1 MLDSKQVKNL
11 GLRFA
16 RALQMTI
23 KTATVFTIEHRSAE
37 GPIQQSFLL
46 LNNLLKDV
54 GQLTFGFV
62 DNQVILNNLLTTDPS
77 LQKLETEFLKRGV
90 AAVTFEPGLTL
101 GRYRK
106 VIHVLSASTAAI
118 DAAGGFLAFIDQ
130 NEIEGVRILP
140 AARNQKKNQDGD
152 TILETDSES
161 YILSKQTVEDQAP
174 RDFLDSIDALLESG
188 GFDPST
194 RTEVLS
200 TFATHGMDGSGYGVP
215 VDVPKLAVVRDGE
228 VIAPAGSQPAGSD
241 VSGGTSGGG
250 GGHALYAAAGQG
262 QGSTTHSAG
271 GPGPFGQPGR
281 LGSAGGLADGMVG
294 GASIAYGAPTS
305 SDIGAAVGGIGG
317 RGRGASSGPST
328 FLELVEASVQRSL
341 QQDNGD
347 PSKSYASLARILRN
361 TGVNKILEQF
371 PAERRQE
378 LSTLPP
384 ERLAAEYIEDTAL
397 KLAGMKIQSSE
408 GTPRK
413 VLVEEEVVF
422 LLGRSLQ
429 ATHMADRLAQKLT
442 KFIQDFAIPPHIQE
456 RIREELQWTSFNS
469 NKKYSRLM
477 ELTRFSNIEFR
488 RLQEFLK
495 ELVTLRD
502 LERATALVSHYFDFL
517 DDPEAIID
525 SRDLSR
531 APDLLGI
538 VPLAHAE
545 FTSKTAER
553 LSRTLSRTDVSE
565 LVHLQ
570 VANAITKLAQAAA
583 AFENFQDVLAI
594 ASSLEASNNRN
605 REKHRNCC
613 GAGVAGLLSRAA
625 VERIIELYLAQR
637 GDSAWSRTAATLLRF
652 AAPSS
657 IENVMDR
664 LVQEADARNRL
675 ALLRLASQLGSGS
688 IEIALKYL
696 SDERW
701 YVVRN
706 MCGVLAE
713 LRDPQLAEHVAPAL
727 RHSDVR
733 VQQAALKALCKT
745 LSTNTAQT
753 LADAIPMLAPQV
765 LDEALDQ
772 LLYLRNPNTI
782 SALEKFVPSS
792 GGNVV
797 RATKAV
803 RALGAI
809 EESAAL
815 SALGRLFRIEE
826 LHPTIRRAAL
836 NAISCQKSA
845 AATQLL
851 QELAAIEGSWGEEV
865 KKELAKRS
873 PERS

>member
-1 MLDSKQVKNL
+1 MLDSKQVKTL

-23 KTATVFTIEHRSAE
+23 KSATVFTIEHKSAG

-54 GQLTFGFV
+54 GPLTFGFV
-62 DNQVILNNLLTTDPS
+62 DNQVLLNNLLTTDPS

-90 AAVTFEPGLTL
+90 AALTFEPGLTL

-106 VIHVLSASTAAI
+106 VIQVLSASTATI
-118 DAAGGFLAFIDQ
+118 EAAGGFLAFIDQ

-161 YILSKQTVEDQAP
+161 YILSKQTAEDQAP

-200 TFATHGMDGSGYGVP
+200 SFATHGMDGPGYGVP
-215 VDVPKLAVVRDGE
+215 VDVPKLAVVKDGE
-228 VIAPAGSQPAGSD
+228 VIAPAGSQSPSTE
-241 VSGGTSGGG
+241 GGGGPGGG
-250 GGHALYAAAGQG
+250 GGGSALYAAAGQG
-262 QGSTTHSAG
+262 QGIGHSGGAG
-271 GPGPFGQPGR
+271 GYAQPGR
-281 LGSAGGLADGMVG
+281 AVHSAPFVDSLTGT
-294 GASIAYGAPTS
+294 ASIAYGAPS
-305 SDIGAAVGGIGG
+305 HSNDNLVGHGA
-317 RGRGASSGPST
+317 RGKSPNSGPST

-361 TGVNKILEQF
+361 TGVDKILDQF

-378 LSTLPP
+378 LSALPP

-408 GTPRK
+408 GTSRK
-413 VLVEEEVVF
+413 LLVEEEVVF

-442 KFIQDFAIPPHIQE
+442 KFIQDFAIPPHIQDK
-456 RIREELQWTSFNS
+456 IREELQWTSFNS
-469 NKKYSRLM
+469 AKKYSRLM
-477 ELTRFSNIEFR
+477 ELPRFSNIEFR

-495 ELVTLRD
+495 ELVNQRD

-517 DDPEAIID
+517 DDPQASIE
-525 SRDLSR
+525 SGDLSR
-531 APDLLGI
+531 APDLLGA

-545 FTSKTAER
+545 LTSKTAER
-553 LSRTLSRTDVSE
+553 LARTLSRTDVSE

-570 VANAITKLAQAAA
+570 AANAITKLAQSAA
-583 AFENFQDVLAI
+583 AFENFHDVLAI
-594 ASSLEASNNRN
+594 ASSLEGSNNRN
-605 REKHRNCC
+605 REKHKNCC
-613 GAGVAGLLSRAA
+613 GAGLARLLSKAA

-637 GDSAWSRTAATLLRF
+637 GDSAWSRTTATLLRL

-657 IENVMDR
+657 VQSVMDR

-675 ALLRLASQLGSGS
+675 ALLRLAGQLGSAS

-745 LSTNTAQT
+745 LSTKTAQT
-753 LADAIPMLAPQV
+753 LADSIPVLAPQV

-782 SALEKFVPSS
+782 PSLEKFVAS
-792 GGNVV
+792 GGCNVV

-803 RALGAI
+803 QVLGAI
-809 EESAAL
+809 EEYAAL
-815 SALGRLFRIEE
+815 SALGRLLRIEE
-826 LHPTIRRAAL
+826 LEPAIRRAAL
-836 NAISCQKSA
+836 NAISGQNSS

-851 QELAAIEGSWGEEV
+851 QELAAGKGPMAEDA
-865 KKELAKRS
+865 KKEFIRRTQQS
-873 PERS
+873 

>member
-1 MLDSKQVKNL
+1 MLDSKQVKSL

-16 RALQMTI
+16 RALQTTI
-23 KTATVFTIEHRSAE
+23 KTAIVFTVEHKSAE

-54 GQLTFGFV
+54 GQITFGFV
-62 DNQVILNNLLTTDPS
+62 ENQVILNNLLTTDPS

-106 VIHVLSASTAAI
+106 VIQVLSASTAAI
-118 DAAGGFLAFIDQ
+118 DAAGGLLTFIDQ

-161 YILSKQTVEDQAP
+161 YILSKQSIEDQAP

-200 TFATHGMDGSGYGVP
+200 TFATHGMDGPGYGVP
-215 VDVPKLAVVRDGE
+215 VDVPKLAVVKDGE
-228 VIAPAGSQPAGSD
+228 VIAPAGTSHGSPED
-241 VSGGTSGGG
+241 VGGG
-250 GGHALYAAAGQG
+250 GAPLNALHAAAGQG
-262 QGSTTHSAG
+262 QVIAHSGAARPYAPAGRSGNSEGFDDGAAGTT
-271 GPGPFGQPGR
+271 
-281 LGSAGGLADGMVG
+281 
-294 GASIAYGAPTS
+294 SIAYGNPTS
-305 SDIGAAVGGIGG
+305 SDAAGAGSAWPG
-317 RGRGASSGPST
+317 RARNTSAGPST

-361 TGVNKILEQF
+361 TGVDKILDQF

-378 LSTLPP
+378 LASLPP

-397 KLAGMKIQSSE
+397 KLAGLKIQSSE
-408 GTPRK
+408 STSRK
-413 VLVEEEVVF
+413 ILVEEEVVF

-456 RIREELQWTSFNS
+456 KIREELQWTSFNS
-469 NKKYSRLM
+469 TKKYSRLM
-477 ELTRFSNIEFR
+477 ELARFSNIEFR
-488 RLQEFLK
+488 RLLEFLK
-495 ELVTLRD
+495 ELVAQRD
-502 LERATALVSHYFDFL
+502 LDRATALVSHYFDFL
-517 DDPEAIID
+517 DDPEATIE
-525 SRDLSR
+525 STDLSR
-531 APDLLGI
+531 APDLLGT
-538 VPLAHAE
+538 VPLAHAD
-545 FTSKTAER
+545 FTSQTAKR
-553 LSRTLSRTDVSE
+553 LARTLSRTDVSE
-565 LVHLQ
+565 LIHLQ
-570 VANAITKLAQAAA
+570 AANAITKLAQSAA

-594 ASSLEASNNRN
+594 ASSLETSNNRD
-605 REKHRNCC
+605 REKHKNCC
-613 GAGVAGLLSRAA
+613 GAGLARLLSRAA
-625 VERIIELYLAQR
+625 VERIVELYLAQR
-637 GDSAWSRTAATLLRF
+637 GDSAWSRTTATLLRF
-652 AAPSS
+652 AAPNS
-657 IENVMDR
+657 IQSVMDR

-675 ALLRLASQLGSGS
+675 ALLRLASQLGSAS
-688 IEIALKYL
+688 IDIALKYL
-696 SDERW
+696 ADERW
-701 YVVRN
+701 YVIRN

-713 LRDPQLAEHVAPAL
+713 LRDPQLAEHVGPAL

-745 LSTNTAQT
+745 LSTKTAET

-772 LLYLRNPNTI
+772 LLYLKNPNTI
-782 SALEKFVPSS
+782 SSLEKFVASS

-815 SALGRLFRIEE
+815 SALGRLFQIEE
-826 LHPTIRRAAL
+826 LDPAIRKAAL
-836 NAISCQKSA
+836 NAITCQKSP

-851 QELAAIEGSWGEEV
+851 QELAVLEGPLGGEV
-865 KKELAKRS
+865 KKELANRP
-873 PERS
+873 PEQS

>member
-23 KTATVFTIEHRSAE
+23 KTATVFTIEHKSAE

-46 LNNLLKDV
+46 LNNLLKDI

-106 VIHVLSASTAAI
+106 VIQVLSASTAAI

-200 TFATHGMDGSGYGVP
+200 SFATHGMDGAGYGVP
-215 VDVPKLAVVRDGE
+215 VDVPKLTVVKDGE
-228 VIAPAGSQPAGSD
+228 VIAPAGSQPAGS
-241 VSGGTSGGG
+241 GGG
-250 GGHALYAAAGQG
+250 GGGGNAFYAAAGQG
-262 QGSTTHSAG
+262 QGDTYSGGTRSGSYAQAGRSTN
-271 GPGPFGQPGR
+271 PGT
-281 LGSAGGLADGMVG
+281 SADGVTG
-294 GASIAYGAPTS
+294 AASIAYGAPPNS
-305 SDIGAAVGGIGG
+305 SEPSTVALGGK
-317 RGRGASSGPST
+317 RGKSASSGPST

-361 TGVNKILEQF
+361 TGVDKILEQF

-378 LSTLPP
+378 LSALPP

-408 GTPRK
+408 GTHRK

-442 KFIQDFAIPPHIQE
+442 KFIQDFAIPHHIQE
-456 RIREELQWTSFNS
+456 KIREELQWTSFNS
-469 NKKYSRLM
+469 TKKYSRLM

-495 ELVTLRD
+495 ELVNQRD

-517 DDPEAIID
+517 EDPEA
-525 SRDLSR
+525 SVESNDLSR
-531 APDLLGI
+531 APDLLST

-545 FTSKTAER
+545 FTSKIADR
-553 LSRTLSRTDVSE
+553 LARTLLRTDISE
-565 LVHLQ
+565 LAHLQ
-570 VANAITKLAQAAA
+570 AANAITKLAQSAA

-594 ASSLEASNNRN
+594 ASSLAGSNNRN
-605 REKHRNCC
+605 CEKHKTCC
-613 GAGVAGLLSRAA
+613 GAGLSGLLSRAA

-657 IENVMDR
+657 IQNVIDR
-664 LVQEADARNRL
+664 LIEEGDARNRL
-675 ALLRLASQLGSGS
+675 ALLRLAGQLGSAS

-727 RHSDVR
+727 RHADAR

-745 LSTNTAQT
+745 VSTKTAQT
-753 LADAIPMLAPQV
+753 LADSIPMLAPQV

-772 LLYLRNPNTI
+772 LLYLRNPDTI
-782 SALEKFVPSS
+782 PALEKFVLSS
-792 GGNVV
+792 GGHVV

-803 RALGAI
+803 QALAAI
-809 EESAAL
+809 EEPEAL
-815 SALGRLFRIEE
+815 SALGRLVGFEE
-826 LHPTIRRAAL
+826 LDFGIRRAAL
-836 NAISCQKSA
+836 IAISVQNSA
-845 AATQLL
+845 PTTQFL
-851 QELAAIEGSWGEEV
+851 QELAASSGPLAEDA
-865 KKELAKRS
+865 KKELAKRPKQS
-873 PERS
+873 

>member
-62 DNQVILNNLLTTDPS
+62 DNQVILNNLLTTDQS

-118 DAAGGFLAFIDQ
+118 DAAGGFLALIDQ

-228 VIAPAGSQPAGSD
+228 VIAPAGSQPAGSEV
-241 VSGGTSGGG
+241 VSGTSGGG

-262 QGSTTHSAG
+262 H
-271 GPGPFGQPGR
+271 GPFHSGGEPGVIGQSGR
-281 LGSAGGLADGMVG
+281 SVNSGTFADGMIG

-305 SDIGAAVGGIGG
+305 SEIGVAVGGLGA

-361 TGVNKILEQF
+361 TGVDKILEQF

-378 LSTLPP
+378 LSALPP

-397 KLAGMKIQSSE
+397 KLAGMKIQSSG

-413 VLVEEEVVF
+413 ILVEEEVVF

-456 RIREELQWTSFNS
+456 KIREELQWTSFNS

-477 ELTRFSNIEFR
+477 ELARFSNIEFR

-495 ELVTLRD
+495 ELVTQRD

-517 DDPEAIID
+517 DDPQAVID
-525 SRDLSR
+525 SHDLSR
-531 APDLLGI
+531 APDLLGT

-570 VANAITKLAQAAA
+570 VANAITKLAQSAA

-594 ASSLEASNNRN
+594 ASSLEASHNRN
-605 REKHRNCC
+605 REKHKNCC
-613 GAGVAGLLSRAA
+613 GAGLAGLLSRAA

-657 IENVMDR
+657 IQNVMDR

-675 ALLRLASQLGSGS
+675 ALLRLASQLGSAS

-733 VQQAALKALCKT
+733 VQRAALKALCKT

-772 LLYLRNPNTI
+772 LLYLKNPNTI
-782 SALEKFVPSS
+782 SSLEKFVPSS

-815 SALGRLFRIEE
+815 SALARLFRIEE
-826 LHPTIRRAAL
+826 LDLAIRRAAL
-836 NAISCQKSA
+836 NAIACQKSPS
-845 AATQLL
+845 ATLLL
-851 QELAAIEGSWGEEV
+851 QELAAIGGPLGDEV
-865 KKELAKRS
+865 KKELAKRA
-873 PERS
+873 PEQS

>member
-23 KTATVFTIEHRSAE
+23 KTATVFTIEHRSTE

-62 DNQVILNNLLTTDPS
+62 DNQVLLNNLLTSDPS
-77 LQKLETEFLKRGV
+77 LTKLETEFLKRGV

-106 VIHVLSASTAAI
+106 VIHVLSASAATI

-161 YILSKQTVEDQAP
+161 YILSKQTIDDQAP

-200 TFATHGMDGSGYGVP
+200 SFATQGMDGSGYGVP
-215 VDVPKLAVVRDGE
+215 VDVPKLAVVKDGE
-228 VIAPAGSQPAGSD
+228 VIAPAGSQPAGSE
-241 VSGGTSGGG
+241 VIGGTSGGS

-262 QGSTTHSAG
+262 QGPIHSGG
-271 GPGPFGQPGR
+271 GPGSFGHSGRSANPGAVAEGMI
-281 LGSAGGLADGMVG
+281 GST
-294 GASIAYGAPTS
+294 SIAFGAPTNGE
-305 SDIGAAVGGIGG
+305 IGAVVGSVGV
-317 RGRGASSGPST
+317 RGRGAGSGPST

-361 TGVNKILEQF
+361 TGVDKILEQF

-378 LSTLPP
+378 LSALPP

-408 GTPRK
+408 GTHRK
-413 VLVEEEVVF
+413 ILVEEEVVF

-429 ATHMADRLAQKLT
+429 ATHMADRLAHKLT

-488 RLQEFLK
+488 RMQELLK
-495 ELVTLRD
+495 ELVTQRD

-517 DDPEAIID
+517 DDPQAIID
-525 SRDLSR
+525 SKDLSR
-531 APDLLGI
+531 APDLLGT

-545 FTSKTAER
+545 FTSKTAQR

-570 VANAITKLAQAAA
+570 AANAITKLAQSAA

-594 ASSLEASNNRN
+594 ASSLETSNNRD
-605 REKHRNCC
+605 REKHKNCC
-613 GAGVAGLLSRAA
+613 GAGLARLLSRAA
-625 VERIIELYLAQR
+625 VERIVELYLAQR
-637 GDSAWSRTAATLLRF
+637 GDSAWSRTTATLLRF
-652 AAPSS
+652 AAPNS
-657 IENVMDR
+657 IQSVMDR

-675 ALLRLASQLGSGS
+675 ALLRLASQLGSAS
-688 IEIALKYL
+688 IDIALKYL
-696 SDERW
+696 ADERW
-701 YVVRN
+701 YVIRN

-713 LRDPQLAEHVAPAL
+713 LRDPQLAEHVGPAL

-745 LSTNTAQT
+745 LSTKTAET

-772 LLYLRNPNTI
+772 LLYLKNPNTI
-782 SALEKFVPSS
+782 SSLEKFVASS

-815 SALGRLFRIEE
+815 SALGRLFQIEE
-826 LHPTIRRAAL
+826 LDPAIRKAAL
-836 NAISCQKSA
+836 NAIACQKSP

-851 QELAAIEGSWGEEV
+851 QELAVLEGPLGGEV
-865 KKELAKRS
+865 KKELANRP
-873 PERS
+873 PEQS

>member
-16 RALQMTI
+16 RALQVTV
-23 KTATVFTIEHRSAE
+23 KTVTVFTIEHKSAE

-62 DNQVILNNLLTTDPS
+62 DNQVVLNNLLTTDPS

-106 VIHVLSASTAAI
+106 VIQVLSASTATI
-118 DAAGGFLAFIDQ
+118 DAAGGFLAFLDL

-161 YILSKQTVEDQAP
+161 YILSKQTGEDQAP

-200 TFATHGMDGSGYGVP
+200 NFATQGMDGPGYGVP
-215 VDVPKLAVVRDGE
+215 LEVPKLAVLKDGE
-228 VIAPAGSQPAGSD
+228 VMAPAGFEECGREA
-241 VSGGTSGGG
+241 SGIVRSGN
-250 GGHALYAAAGQG
+250 ALYAAAGQG
-262 QGSTTHSAG
+262 QPSGGAG
-271 GPGPFGQPGR
+271 RVTIPGAF
-281 LGSAGGLADGMVG
+281 ADGPTSA
-294 GASIAYGAPTS
+294 ASIAYGDPRTS
-305 SDIGAAVGGIGG
+305 DG
-317 RGRGASSGPST
+317 RGATGAGVARGRNASSGPST

-347 PSKSYASLARILRN
+347 PSKSYASLARVLRN
-361 TGVNKILEQF
+361 TGVDKILNQF

-378 LSTLPP
+378 LSSLPP

-397 KLAGMKIQSSE
+397 KLAGVKIQSSE
-408 GTPRK
+408 GTSKK

-456 RIREELQWTSFNS
+456 KIREELQWTSFS
-469 NKKYSRLM
+469 STKKYSRLM
-477 ELTRFSNIEFR
+477 ELRRFSNIEFR

-495 ELVTLRD
+495 ELVTQRD
-502 LERATALVSHYFDFL
+502 LARATALLSHYFDFL
-517 DDPEAIID
+517 DDPHATIE
-525 SRDLSR
+525 SSDLSR
-531 APDLLGI
+531 GPDLLST

-545 FTSKTAER
+545 FTSKTAQR
-553 LSRTLSRTDVSE
+553 LARTLARNDVPE

-570 VANAITKLAQAAA
+570 AANAITKLAQSAA
-583 AFENFQDVLAI
+583 AFENFQDVLLI
-594 ASSLEASNNRN
+594 ASSLESSSGHN
-605 REKHRNCC
+605 REKHKNCC
-613 GAGVAGLLSRAA
+613 GAGLGRLLSKAA
-625 VERIIELYLAQR
+625 IERIIELYLAQR

-652 AAPSS
+652 AAPGS
-657 IENVMDR
+657 IQSVMAR
-664 LVQEADARNRL
+664 LVHEADARSRL
-675 ALLRLASQLGSGS
+675 ALLRLAGQLGSAS
-688 IEIALKYL
+688 IDVALPYL

-727 RHSDVR
+727 RHSDAR
-733 VQQAALKALCKT
+733 VQQAALKALSKT
-745 LSTNTAQT
+745 LSTKTAET
-753 LADAIPMLAPQV
+753 LADAISVLAPQV

-772 LLYLRNPNTI
+772 LLYLRNPNTV
-782 SALEKFVPSS
+782 SSLERFVSS
-792 GGNVV
+792 GGSNVV

-803 RALGAI
+803 QVLGAI
-809 EESAAL
+809 EEPTAL
-815 SALGRLFRIEE
+815 SALRRLFRIEE
-826 LHPTIRRAAL
+826 LDPAVRRAAL

-845 AATQLL
+845 DATQMLR
-851 QELAAIEGSWGEEV
+851 ELAANWGPLAEDA
-865 KKELAKRS
+865 KKELAKR
-873 PERS
+873 PK